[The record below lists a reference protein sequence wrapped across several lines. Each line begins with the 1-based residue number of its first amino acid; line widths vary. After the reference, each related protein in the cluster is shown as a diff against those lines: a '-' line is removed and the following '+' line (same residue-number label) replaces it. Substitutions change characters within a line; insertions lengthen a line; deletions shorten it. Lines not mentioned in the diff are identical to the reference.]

1 MDFNDKAASE
11 NAVKTGA
18 EGPNVFA
25 SVAKILQD
33 VGGVSAEDVTPESRF
48 TEDLAVSS
56 LNYIELIVN
65 AEDAFGVR
73 IEDADAKDLTTVQDL
88 IDFINTNKAD

>member
-11 NAVKTGA
+11 NAVKTGT

-33 VGGVSAEDVTPESRF
+33 VGGISAEDVTPESRF

>member
-11 NAVKTGA
+11 NAVKTGS

-33 VGGVSAEDVTPESRF
+33 VGGISAEDVTPESRF

-73 IEDADAKDLTTVQDL
+73 IEDSDAKDLTTVQDL

>member
-1 MDFNDKAASE
+1 MDFNDKNVTEPTS
-11 NAVKTGA
+11 

-25 SVAKILQD
+25 NVAKILQD
-33 VGGVSAEDVTPESRF
+33 VGGISVEDVTPESRF

-73 IEDADAKDLTTVQDL
+73 IEDSDAKDLTTVQDL

>member
-1 MDFNDKAASE
+1 MDFNDKVTSE

-33 VGGVSAEDVTPESRF
+33 VGGISAEDVTPESRF

>member
-33 VGGVSAEDVTPESRF
+33 VGGIAAEDVTPESRF

-73 IEDADAKDLTTVQDL
+73 IEDADAKDFTTVQDL

>member
-11 NAVKTGA
+11 NAAKTGA

-33 VGGVSAEDVTPESRF
+33 VGGISAEDVTPESRF

>member
-33 VGGVSAEDVTPESRF
+33 VGGISAEDVTQESRF